1 MLSCVESSQ
10 CVAMVL
16 VRKHPNITRATEPVC
31 LRTLVVPQSSAV
43 EAACVILSVDETVRN
58 PKSETD
64 PGQQAMRGPG
74 AMRGRGMR

>member
-1 MLSCVESSQ
+1 MMTVTSHARVLSQ
-10 CVAMVL
+10 L
-16 VRKHPNITRATEPVC
+16 
-31 LRTLVVPQSSAV
+31 QSSAV

-64 PGQQAMRGPG
+64 SGQQALRGPG

>member
-1 MLSCVESSQ
+1 MVWSDLLAYLQ
-10 CVAMVL
+10 CISVCLQWLAVL
-16 VRKHPNITRATEPVC
+16 VLTVLSVAV
-31 LRTLVVPQSSAV
+31 QSSAV

-64 PGQQAMRGPG
+64 SGQQALRGPG